1 MSKEAKQVLDE
12 LCTAI
17 LNSQKE
23 DLPQLVEWSR
33 ELYEQLVIMH
43 YLYTHP
49 TDNIEK
55 QDSSQEHNIYV
66 PTEVTKES
74 IIQSEKSDKKQDENC
89 VIKLNENEIQKPVE
103 ERVEKLFVQEK
114 TEKSVVEKKLY
125 VDTDNVG
132 KAVYTE
138 IKKEKI
144 EVSISESG
152 LALNERLAATGKI
165 ALGLNDKIA
174 FSRHLFNG
182 DEAALSSLIDAMN
195 GAQTFEQAMN
205 YLHQA
210 RAQFGHWDEKKEFV
224 TRLENLVRRK
234 FGKPEILED

>member
-1 MSKEAKQVLDE
+1 MAKEAKQVLDE
-12 LCTAI
+12 LCAAI
-17 LNSQKE
+17 LKSAKD

-43 YLYTHP
+43 YLYQQHAVNETKTDVASDKILSVKTYDTHETKVEDKKTPENTP
-49 TDNIEK
+49 TEIVHQQADIRIEK
-55 QDSSQEHNIYV
+55 PV
-66 PTEVTKES
+66 KE
-74 IIQSEKSDKKQDENC
+74 K
-89 VIKLNENEIQKPVE
+89 
-103 ERVEKLFVQEK
+103 VEKTFVQEK
-114 TEKSVVEKKLY
+114 TEKSVIEKKLY
-125 VDTDNVG
+125 VDTENVG
-132 KAVYTE
+132 RAVYTE
-138 IKKEKI
+138 IKQEKV
-144 EVSISESG
+144 EVSITDGG
-152 LALNERLAATGKI
+152 LALNERLATSSKI

-182 DEAALSSLIDAMN
+182 DDAAMSALIDAMN

-234 FGKPEILED
+234 FGKPEIIED